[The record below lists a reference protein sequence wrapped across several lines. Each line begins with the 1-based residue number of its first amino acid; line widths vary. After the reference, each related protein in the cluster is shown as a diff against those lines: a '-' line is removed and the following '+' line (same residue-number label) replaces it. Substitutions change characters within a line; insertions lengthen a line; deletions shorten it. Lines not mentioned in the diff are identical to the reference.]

1 MLMLSV
7 SVTPAA
13 IGSQDA
19 EFSQPRAK
27 KIYPFDYSVISCISI
42 EVPEALERG
51 AQQSD
56 DHERYPDPLGPLR
69 PARVGRRPRML
80 HAHLR
85 GRNRGAQGDNEKDHN
100 KFDPRS
106 IYSIDRLST
115 NKKSMIN
122 I

>member
-1 MLMLSV
+1 MCTLEYL
-7 SVTPAA
+7 
-13 IGSQDA
+13 
-19 EFSQPRAK
+19 FSK
-27 KIYPFDYSVISCISI
+27 SISDK
-42 EVPEALERG
+42 VPEALERG

-85 GRNRGAQGDNEKDHN
+85 SRDRGTQGDHEKDHN

-106 IYSIDRLST
+106 MYSFDRLSS
-115 NKKSMIN
+115 KKIN
-122 I
+122 DQ